1 MAASTCYRCLLRASS
16 VSHKPPLASTP
27 SYLIP
32 STTSSFSTSASLLLP
47 APPPKKS
54 SGTAAIPKRGE
65 KQLVLIK
72 TKTRVSK
79 GKPPNPGERKAMR
92 KRIVLSNTNAL
103 EVTGMQDLNEDTMV
117 DMRLRGQVI
126 GLPGSLG
133 ASTDSVVDQ
142 LRAVEA
148 FKTTQGWGL
157 FRRPGMLI
165 RRESVELGK
174 LLAGIVG
181 EGEKKTIRRVY
192 TGEKG
197 NGKSMMLLQAMAMAY
212 LKGWIVISIPEGS
225 YPSSHCH
232 TSIPSNQL
240 PKAHELTIGTTSYSP
255 LPNTSPTKYI
265 QPNYLASLLA
275 RTVRANRRLL
285 STLSLTRTHNLS
297 FPLQS
302 NISLDRLANLG
313 ANDPDI
319 AWPIF
324 QTLWSELTTPASE
337 TEKRPPI
344 LLAMDGLGHFMRGTS
359 YRDAD
364 FNLIH
369 AHDLA
374 LVDHLMTYLSGT
386 KTLPNGGAI
395 FAATSGSNTPSTPTL
410 SLALKQAEARAAG
423 TDIPQFSPFETYD
436 QRVLDAVKGVEV
448 VKLGG
453 LTREEARG
461 LIEYYAASGAIRQVV
476 DERLVSEKWTL
487 AGGGIVGELEKG
499 TVRMRI

>member
-1 MAASTCYRCLLRASS
+1 MASTTCYRCLLRASS
-16 VSHKPPLASTP
+16 VSHKPTLASTP
-27 SYLIP
+27 PYLIP

-54 SGTAAIPKRGE
+54 SGTAAITKRGE
-65 KQLVLIK
+65 KQLVLMK
-72 TKTRVSK
+72 KKAPVSK

-103 EVTGMQDLNEDTMV
+103 EVTDMQDLSEDTMV

-174 LLAGIVG
+174 LLAGIGG

-212 LKGWIVISIPEGS
+212 LKGWIVINIPEGS
-225 YPSSHCH
+225 YPPNHYH
-232 TSIPSNQL
+232 TSVSNK
-240 PKAHELTIGTTSYSP
+240 PGKAHDLTLGTTSYSP
-255 LPNTSPTKYI
+255 LPNTTPTKYI

-275 RTVRANRRLL
+275 RIVRANRRLL
-285 STLSLTRTHNLS
+285 STLFLSRTHNLS

-337 TEKRPPI
+337 AVKRPPI
-344 LLAMDGLGHFMRGTS
+344 LLAMDGLSHFMRDS
-359 YRDAD
+359 AYRDAD
-364 FNLIH
+364 FNPIH

-374 LVDHLMTYLSGT
+374 LVEHLMTYLSGT

-395 FAATSGSNTPSTPTL
+395 FAATSGSNRPSTPTL

-423 TDIPQFSPFETYD
+423 TDIPQPSPFETQD
-436 QRVLDAVKGVEV
+436 QRVLDALKGVEV
-448 VKLGG
+448 VRLGG

-461 LIEYYAASGAIRQVV
+461 LMEYYAASGAMRQVV